1 MTVLGTGSGGSLLE
15 AVVLS
20 LDEMQYLLEHL
31 EFDEMPVVLDA
42 IGRYDNVADHD
53 AAMKQAGALLVER
66 ELLFDDVVTPELA
79 ERLRVLY
86 RPQWVIEMRW
96 VVDGQVNRFC
106 LAQGEDRAVVALRGP
121 ASYVVDDAGL
131 DLPST
136 VLQAL
141 GPSEALELYGL
152 NAPTEELS
160 PLFNDTG
167 DAAATAERLSKVG
180 HPATDAQVL
189 ASALVEIHS
198 YAEIVGIAYGD
209 GSREIQDNHIA
220 VFNTRGGRFLI
231 TASVADDGVK
241 WSSVA
246 TGSAARLRTA
256 VADLIESLP
265 VRADFPIAPADTLG

>member
-1 MTVLGTGSGGSLLE
+1 MTVLGGGSGGSLLE

-20 LDEMQYLLEHL
+20 LDDMQHLLETL
-31 EFDEMPVVLDA
+31 QFDEMPVVLDA
-42 IGRYDNVADHD
+42 KGRYDNVTDHD
-53 AAMKQAGALLVER
+53 AAMKVAEAALAER
-66 ELLFDDVVTPELA
+66 ELLFGDVVAPELA

-96 VVDGQVNRFC
+96 VVAGQVNRFC

-121 ASYVVDDAGL
+121 TSYVIDDAGL
-131 DLPST
+131 DLPGA

-141 GPSEALELYGL
+141 GPTEALELYGL
-152 NAPTEELS
+152 NAPTDDLA

-167 DAAATAERLSKVG
+167 DAAATAQRLSKVG
-180 HPATDAQVL
+180 NPSTDAQVL

-209 GSREIQDNHIA
+209 GTREIQDNHIA
-220 VFNTRGGRFLI
+220 VFNTRGGRFII

-241 WSSVA
+241 WSSIA
-246 TGSAARLRTA
+246 TGSPARLRTA

-265 VRADFPIAPADTLG
+265 VRADFPIARADRPS

>member
-1 MTVLGTGSGGSLLE
+1 MTVLGAGSGGSLLE

-20 LDEMQYLLEHL
+20 LDDMQFLLEHL
-31 EFDEMPVVLDA
+31 QFDEMPVVLDA
-42 IGRYDNVADHD
+42 IGRYDNVTEHD
-53 AAMKQAGALLVER
+53 AAMKVAEAALVER
-66 ELLFDDVVTPELA
+66 ELLSRDAVAPELA

-96 VVDGQVNRFC
+96 VVAGQVNRFC

-121 ASYVVDDAGL
+121 TSYVIDDAGL
-131 DLPST
+131 DLPGA

-141 GPSEALELYGL
+141 GPSEALELYGM
-152 NAPTEELS
+152 NAPTDDLA

-167 DAAATAERLSKVG
+167 DAAATAQRLSKVG
-180 HPATDAQVL
+180 NPATDAQVL

-209 GSREIQDNHIA
+209 GTREIQDNHIA
-220 VFNTRGGRFLI
+220 VFNTRGGRFII

-241 WSSVA
+241 WSSMA
-246 TGSAARLRTA
+246 TGSPARLRTA

-265 VRADFPIAPADTLG
+265 VRADFPIVPADN

>member
-1 MTVLGTGSGGSLLE
+1 MTVLGAGSGGSLLE

-20 LDEMQYLLEHL
+20 LDDMQFLLEHL
-31 EFDEMPVVLDA
+31 QFDEMPVVLDS
-42 IGRYDNVADHD
+42 IGRYDNVTEHD
-53 AAMKQAGALLVER
+53 AAMKVAEAALVER
-66 ELLFDDVVTPELA
+66 ELLSRDAVAPELA

-96 VVDGQVNRFC
+96 VVAGQVNRFC

-121 ASYVVDDAGL
+121 TSYVIDDAGL
-131 DLPST
+131 DLPGA

-141 GPSEALELYGL
+141 GPSETLELYGM
-152 NAPTEELS
+152 NAPTDDLA

-167 DAAATAERLSKVG
+167 DAAATAQRLSKVG
-180 HPATDAQVL
+180 NPATDAQVL

-209 GSREIQDNHIA
+209 GTREIQDNHIA
-220 VFNTRGGRFLI
+220 VFNTRGGRFII

-241 WSSVA
+241 WSSIA
-246 TGSAARLRTA
+246 TGSPARLRTA

-265 VRADFPIAPADTLG
+265 VRADFPIVPADNLS